1 MMICASSRGSTFGR
15 RNSRKKLPVRDEGG
29 VRDGVCDD
37 EAGSPRFGLGFGIS
51 SSSRTIG
58 KTTALLSLPTFF
70 LLVLLLQI

>member
-1 MMICASSRGSTFGR
+1 MKA
-15 RNSRKKLPVRDEGG
+15 GG

-37 EAGSPRFGLGFGIS
+37 EAGSPRFGFGIS
-51 SSSRTIG
+51 SSSRTIVG